1 MRLLVTG
8 GAGYIGSHFVSVAR
22 QQGRADIVVVDDFS
36 TGLRQRVPADVP
48 VYTIDLASDAA
59 VAALTTLLKEE
70 SIDVVVHFA
79 AKKVVADSVVQP
91 EDYFR
96 SNVGA
101 TVNVLAAM
109 RAAGAASMIFSSSAA
124 VYGEPDSSIVFEDTP
139 TVPINP
145 YGQSKLVSELSS
157 RERFPRLGSPG
168 GGIAL
173 LQCRR
178 RGRRHSGRYHDDE
191 PHAGDP

>member
-124 VYGEPDSSIVFEDTP
+124 VYGEPD
-139 TVPINP
+139 
-145 YGQSKLVSELSS
+145 GRGGS
-157 RERFPRLGSPG
+157 RPRAPAPCGARP
-168 GGIAL
+168 A
-173 LQCRR
+173 RR
-178 RGRRHSGRYHDDE
+178 PAGRRSPPSRR
-191 PHAGDP
+191 